1 MPHRQNWAGHVRWY
15 HPQYMDSD
23 TSFIADVREPLTFG
37 TEELKP
43 EALTN
48 IGTQPPSGSL
58 VHAWLTTPLSSAT
71 SKKGDPVDAVIN
83 QPLVVSDNLFLPEGS
98 RLKGSVLQVRPAR
111 RLGRN
116 GQLRIVFHQ
125 VVPPNRI
132 EEK

>member
-1 MPHRQNWAGHVRWY
+1 
-15 HPQYMDSD
+15 MDSD

-71 SKKGDPVDAVIN
+71 SKKGR
-83 QPLVVSDNLFLPEGS
+83 S
-98 RLKGSVLQVRPAR
+98 
-111 RLGRN
+111 GR
-116 GQLRIVFHQ
+116 GGD
-125 VVPPNRI
+125 
-132 EEK
+132 